1 MRRRILV
8 NSRFQFV
15 HVLNIL
21 FITGAGSLLLS
32 FLAAWLFL
40 GFFDQ
45 RLEMCGIHDGFFVF
59 LGAAIIV
66 VVSGIIWSFYYTRNI
81 AGQMKK
87 ISVLLENA
95 AKDEIPEKDSIK
107 FRDNDSFKWIA
118 SSLEACFD
126 NIRSKKETL
135 ERLKYMK
142 KRSACNNITED
153 DITYDV

>member
-21 FITGAGSLLLS
+21 FIIGAGSFLLS
-32 FLAAWLFL
+32 FMAAWLFL

-66 VVSGIIWSFYYTRNI
+66 VVSGIIWSFCYTRNI

-87 ISVLLENA
+87 ISALLENA
-95 AKDEIPEKDSIK
+95 AKDEIPEKGSIK

-126 NIRSKKETL
+126 NIRTKKETL
-135 ERLKYMK
+135 ERLEFIK
-142 KRSACNNITED
+142 KKSVCK
-153 DITYDV
+153 DITDGGTGYDF